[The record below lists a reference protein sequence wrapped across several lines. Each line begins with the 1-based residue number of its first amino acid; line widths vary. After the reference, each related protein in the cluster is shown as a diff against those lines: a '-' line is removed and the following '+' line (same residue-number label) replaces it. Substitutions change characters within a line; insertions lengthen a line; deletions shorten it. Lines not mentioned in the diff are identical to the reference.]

1 MEETKFEW
9 DEVKNDQNIEKHG
22 IDFNDAVEIFK
33 TPLLVKEDNRVDYGE
48 KRWIAMGLLKD
59 FQVVAVYT
67 LRNEK
72 IRLISVRLAN
82 KKEKQA
88 YYEAIN

>member
-1 MEETKFEW
+1 
-9 DEVKNDQNIEKHG
+9 
-22 IDFNDAVEIFK
+22 
-33 TPLLVKEDNRVDYGE
+33 LLVKEDNRVDYGE